1 MSTPAVV
8 WLVVGLVTTV
18 AMIAVLIGLIRH
30 LLVLG
35 RSLRGFQEAV
45 TPLAEEISAE
55 ADRAAG
61 RTSRLSAQRPFGR
74 EL

>member
-35 RSLRGFQEAV
+35 RSLRDFQEGV

-55 ADRAAG
+55 ADRL
-61 RTSRLSAQRPFGR
+61 SNERLSAERSFGR
-74 EL
+74 EG

>member
-1 MSTPAVV
+1 MSTPAVL

-55 ADRAAG
+55 ADRL
-61 RTSRLSAQRPFGR
+61 SNEHLSAERPFGR
-74 EL
+74 ER